1 MRVEEQWKM
10 KLKGYG
16 RGRNSKD
23 RGEDRQWKEKR
34 WRRRGKN
41 RSNDEGME
49 DVEMRRREWE
59 R

>member
-1 MRVEEQWKM
+1 MQVEEQWKM

-34 WRRRGKN
+34 WRRRGKT
-41 RSNDEGME
+41 G
-49 DVEMRRREWE
+49 VMRGWRMWK
-59 R
+59 